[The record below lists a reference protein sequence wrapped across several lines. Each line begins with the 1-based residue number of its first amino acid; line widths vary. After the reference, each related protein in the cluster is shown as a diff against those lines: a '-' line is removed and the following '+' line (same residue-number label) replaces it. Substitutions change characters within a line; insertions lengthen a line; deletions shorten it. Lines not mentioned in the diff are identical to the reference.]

1 MELEV
6 QFTFR
11 KESYL
16 CTAFVDVSEY
26 PCYIFVLLRQRN
38 LIQEFGDEISIKNDF
53 EILLPKKDDYPE
65 LMELRQAIF
74 NAIRAKPAFMF
85 VRDSYK
91 KRGTALKKEKHVSI
105 NKL

>member
-16 CTAFVDVSEY
+16 CSAFVDVSEY

-38 LIQEFGDEISIKNDF
+38 LINEFGDEVSIKNDF
-53 EILLPKKDDYPE
+53 EVLLPKKDDYPD
-65 LMELRQAIF
+65 LVELRQAIF
-74 NAIRAKPAFMF
+74 DAIKAKPAFMF
-85 VRDSYK
+85 VRETY
-91 KRGTALKKEKHVSI
+91 RRPATTLKEIKHFSHI
-105 NKL
+105 